1 LDWTPHLSELR
12 PLATIAP
19 ADVEALL
26 DAAFGTDRHRRT
38 AYRVR
43 VGLQPIG
50 ALSLARVEGDRLTG
64 CIQCWPV
71 QLNTDDG
78 RAVPMVMV
86 GPVAVAPDRQ
96 GTGIGQQLMAASI
109 AAAGDDAPLMLIG
122 DPEYYGR
129 FGFDAERTGGWRM
142 PGPYEQRRLLARGAV
157 PDCSGM
163 MGPRVALAA

>member
-1 LDWTPHLSELR
+1 MSELR

-78 RAVPMVMV
+78 RAIPMVMV

-109 AAAGDDAPLMLIG
+109 AAAGDDASLMLIG

-129 FGFDAERTGGWRM
+129 FGFDAARTGGWRM

>member
-1 LDWTPHLSELR
+1 LSELR
-12 PLATIAP
+12 PLATLAP

-26 DAAFGTDRHRRT
+26 DAAFGTDRHQRT

-50 ALSLARVEGDRLTG
+50 SLSFAWVEGDRLTG

-71 QLNTDDG
+71 QLNADDG

-96 GTGIGQQLMAASI
+96 GAGIGQRLMAASI

-129 FGFDAERTGGWRM
+129 FGFDAARTGGWRM

-157 PDCSGM
+157 PECSGM